1 MRSSSARTRAPRFV
15 LALLALA
22 LLAGACGGDDDDDAA
37 AGDETTSAGAE
48 TTAAEE
54 STAEQ
59 EATASEEEEPAT
71 PAEIAPMK
79 WQNCVA
85 VVLPAV
91 APLLLGTGT
100 GFFEEEGISIT
111 YDSSPGSTG
120 QCIQLV
126 AAGQADFTFPV
137 IEGVLLPAAEGNDTG
152 LVYVYNLTRRPIYA
166 IGVPADGSIAD
177 YQGLEGKSVGIHAQ
191 GSAVIPFFEVAMRE
205 AGADPSTVSYVVTGF
220 GAQAAEALARGQVQ
234 GLLYWDYEFATHDTL
249 GYEREYLPNP
259 SIADDLF
266 SSGIAFSRDYVEA
279 NPERVE
285 GYLRALTK
293 SLIFADENP
302 RAAVCLHW
310 QHAPESKPQ
319 NVSDEEAL
327 EADMA
332 ILESRL
338 PAYLPADDEADPRWG
353 AYTEEQWEAYADYL
367 GVAGDVDV
375 ATLFTN
381 DFVDAVNDI
390 DEEAVREMAGSFEV
404 DGCPGG

>member
-1 MRSSSARTRAPRFV
+1 MRTTSARTRAPRYL

-22 LLAGACGGDDDDDAA
+22 LLAGACGGDTGNAEGGAA
-37 AGDETTSAGAE
+37 SQEGATE
-48 TTAAEE
+48 QETAA
-54 STAEQ
+54 AEQ
-59 EATASEEEEPAT
+59 EEPAA
-71 PAEIAPMK
+71 PAEVTPMK

-100 GFFEEEGISIT
+100 GFFEEEGIELS

-166 IGVPADGSIAD
+166 IGVPPDGSIASYED
-177 YQGLEGKSVGIHAQ
+177 LEGKSVGIHAQ

-205 AGADPSTVSYVVTGF
+205 AGADPATVSYVVTGF

-259 SIADDLF
+259 SIAEDLF
-266 SSGIAFSRDYVEA
+266 SSGIAFSRQYVED
-279 NPERVE
+279 NPELVE

-302 RAAVCLHW
+302 RATVCLHW

-327 EADMA
+327 AADMA

-338 PAYLPADDEADPRWG
+338 PAYLPSEDEADPRWG
-353 AYTEEQWEAYADYL
+353 AYTEEQWEAYAEYHAI
-367 GVAGDVDV
+367 AGEDDV
-375 ATLFTN
+375 TTPFTN
-381 DFVDAVNDI
+381 DFVDAVNEI
-390 DEEAVREMAGSFEV
+390 AEEAVREMPRSFEV
-404 DGCPGG
+404 EGCPGG